1 MNTLFQRFLLFLQLL
16 SEFKYI
22 FCCTYPRISTWVCS
36 DVPSDSCSQINPF
49 LSSEFLLFFLFS
61 NNLWL
66 ASEFELRC
74 SFFSSTPNLWE
85 YVLYS
90 CHCSTVCGK
99 AVCRCKFISSQQ
111 LAIRLMS
118 GQLTDQTLQDIFFS
132 RFYIGNTY
140 LFIFWSVIFHG
151 VFNTGLIEKS
161 NVIDVKTDQTS

>member
-1 MNTLFQRFLLFLQLL
+1 MNTLFRRFLLFLQLL

-61 NNLWL
+61 NYLWL

-90 CHCSTVCGK
+90 CHCSTVCDK

-111 LAIRLMS
+111 LAIRLK
-118 GQLTDQTLQDIFFS
+118 
-132 RFYIGNTY
+132 
-140 LFIFWSVIFHG
+140 
-151 VFNTGLIEKS
+151 GLCHQIRITWKWYCCKRLGMDMRRLIYK
-161 NVIDVKTDQTS
+161 NF